1 MRDFPYGA
9 LQIHKA
15 SNPIRTLWYSKDEEP
30 EPVER
35 YQLCDREWQDP
46 AAHERAID
54 RRLLVCALMDRLD
67 DRRRDILVM
76 HYVDEMTLEEIGQLY
91 GITRERVRQIERD
104 AIRRVKYWAREPS
117 RLDEVLRNFKEQ
129 LKEQMQ

>member
-1 MRDFPYGA
+1 MREFPYGA

-30 EPVER
+30 EPVEA

-46 AAHERAID
+46 AEIDRALD
-54 RRLLVCALMDRLD
+54 RRLIVCALMDMLD
-67 DRRRDILVM
+67 DRRRDVLIM
-76 HYVDEMTLEEIGQLY
+76 HYVDEMTLEEIGQIY

-104 AIRRVKYWAREPS
+104 AIRRIKYWARYQA
-117 RLDEVLRNFKEQ
+117 RLDEVLKNFKEQ

>member
-1 MRDFPYGA
+1 MREFPYGA

-15 SNPIRTLWYSKDEEP
+15 SNSIRTLWYSKDEEP
-30 EPVER
+30 DPVER

-46 AAHERAID
+46 EEIDRAMD
-54 RRLLVCALMDRLD
+54 RRLLVCALMDKLD
-67 DRRRDILVM
+67 DRRRDVLIM
-76 HYVDEMTLEEIGQLY
+76 HYVDEMTLEEIGQIY

-104 AIRRVKYWAREPS
+104 AIRRIKYWARYQA
-117 RLDEVLRNFKEQ
+117 RLDETLKEYKEQ